1 MKRLEATLHRT
12 RAQRRERATRSANS
26 LEVPGPELLQF
37 EQIAEKSSGGIPNH
51 HHVRLGKSLQLHSE
65 IRSFADNAMLLCLS
79 RPSQVANN
87 DEAGRNA
94 DTGLERGSHLEP
106 SHRIDQSQPGTHRQL
121 SV

>member
-12 RAQRRERATRSANS
+12 RAQRRERANRSVNS
-26 LEVPGPELLQF
+26 LEIPGPELLEF

-65 IRSFADNAMLLCLS
+65 IRSFADDAMLPCLS
-79 RPSQVANN
+79 RPNQVANN
-87 DEAGRNA
+87 NEAGCNA

-106 SHRIDQSQPGTHRQL
+106 SHRTDHFQPRPHR
-121 SV
+121 